1 MNRVLQLVRFLITCH
16 LISLVSLVGTSGDN
30 DNFFINTDKLL
41 SNKSLLNERALSKN
55 ESQLEPFIFMCI
67 VYTIS
72 TLAAIITNLIVI
84 LVYAFGHTAK
94 TELSIFLINLAIA
107 DFLMLVLILITHI
120 LSC

>member
-1 MNRVLQLVRFLITCH
+1 MNRLLQSIQLLVACH
-16 LISLVSLVGTSGDN
+16 LTSLVSLVGTNGDS
-30 DNFFINTDKLL
+30 DNFLNTNKLL
-41 SNKSLLNERALSKN
+41 SNKSHINERLLSKN
-55 ESQLEPFIFMCI
+55 ESQVEPFVFMCI

-107 DFLMLVLILITHI
+107 DFLMLDYFVKNIF
-120 LSC
+120 